1 MRSLLE
7 PLEDQ
12 IKALKEKLRS
22 TDEQLQ
28 KCKECGHVNEQ
39 NDFQTTSTN
48 TSFDNQKQ
56 FLSCDMCSNY
66 EAQLVRE
73 QKRTSE
79 LELKVQAAE
88 KAAERHKED
97 LLKEIGF
104 RKEMEEKWNE
114 KKEEHKQQ
122 VIELTRSTE
131 CAEQD
136 LKELREYF
144 NQTSKE
150 MRKNL
155 QRLTHER
162 EKIYNELESLQK
174 ENDNLIGKYTMH
186 SQELQSQAIN
196 LPDTV
201 EELHE
206 LILKNNEELIVTKI
220 AKETA
225 EEKMNT
231 LQSDV
236 LLLRDQ
242 MANDLH
248 ERKSLED
255 TLVQEINGL
264 KKQKDQLEKEKKV
277 FVTNQDKLIEQE
289 KTHQAQINELKQQII
304 ALNEKIVSLNTSGD
318 I

>member
-1 MRSLLE
+1 MLRSLLE

-28 KCKECGHVNEQ
+28 KCRECGHVES
-39 NDFQTTSTN
+39 NDVHSTSTN
-48 TSFDNQKQ
+48 TSFDNQKP
-56 FLSCDMCSNY
+56 FVNCDMCSNY

-79 LELKVQAAE
+79 LESKVQVAE

-104 RKEMEEKWNE
+104 RMEMEEKWNE

-131 CAEQD
+131 CTEQD

-150 MRKNL
+150 MHKNL

-162 EKIYNELESLQK
+162 EKIYNELDNLQK
-174 ENDNLIGKYTMH
+174 ENDNLVGKYTMH

-220 AKETA
+220 AKETS
-225 EEKMNT
+225 EEKLNN
-231 LQSDV
+231 LQSD
-236 LLLRDQ
+236 LMLIRDQ

-248 ERKSLED
+248 ERKTLED
-255 TLVQEINGL
+255 SLVLEINLL
-264 KKQKDQLEKEKKV
+264 K
-277 FVTNQDKLIEQE
+277 
-289 KTHQAQINELKQQII
+289 
-304 ALNEKIVSLNTSGD
+304 
-318 I
+318 